1 MRGKPLYGYAAVA
14 VVGLTLM
21 LVLSFVGVNQKD
33 ARLALEGGE
42 GGQPAQET
50 VDTTDPMALGE
61 QTYKTTCIG
70 CHGGNFDGPMGNL
83 QGLADRHT
91 KEDIVNII
99 LQGGGTDYPGMPAGL
114 VDAEKAAAIAEYLL
128 EATK

>member
-1 MRGKPLYGYAAVA
+1 MRGKPLYGYAAIA

-21 LVLSFVGVNQKD
+21 LVLSFVGVNEKN
-33 ARLALEGGE
+33 ARLALEGEGE
-42 GGQPAQET
+42 QPPQQT

-61 QTYKTTCIG
+61 QAYKATCIG

-83 QGLADRHT
+83 NGLGDRHS
-91 KEDIVNII
+91 KDDIINII
-99 LQGGGTDYPGMPAGL
+99 VQGGGADYPGMPPGL
-114 VDAEKAAAIAEYLL
+114 VDADKAAAIAEYLL

>member
-1 MRGKPLYGYAAVA
+1 MRGKPLYGYAAIG

-21 LVLSFVGVNQKD
+21 LILSFVGVNQKD
-33 ARLALEGGE
+33 ARLALEGEE
-42 GGQPAQET
+42 GGQPPQET

-61 QTYKTTCIG
+61 QAYKATCIG

-83 QGLADRHT
+83 LGLGERHT
-91 KEDIVNII
+91 KDDIIHII
-99 LQGGGTDYPGMPAGL
+99 LEGGGADYPGMPGGL
-114 VDAEKAAAIAEYLL
+114 VDADKAAAIAEYLL